1 MRRTEAVILIGM
13 GVFASTLLLQ
23 VSLGVAA
30 SFESY
35 PVPAATAYVVPDVGS
50 STPSITDADNTW
62 QGAGV
67 NVLVASA
74 HATAWKH
81 NGSARALGFD
91 YTGAGGDGWV
101 FVELSALS
109 DLPEDVSQEGGK
121 VVVKVTGAAQSTLA
135 DPHYTYLRNVFGRWK
150 LQIGTPGQSQVW
162 SDGTGSNFGRASISG
177 SMLLSVGGTAYS
189 STDSYGNV
197 RSGEQNECLDFSP
210 TDKGCWEPAA
220 LPPAP
225 LGSGAASLTRSVTIR
240 MPVGQKFL
248 VWWKAESGN
257 DAMAVIDPVLTV
269 HPDHAQYVRLDVDG
283 IEPPTPAPGPLDG
296 VDIGALAARGY
307 NIEQLRTLGLLEPV
321 PYIPV
326 YVAQTGN
333 CGGKTPCYDV
343 LQTAINSSE
352 SLSVINLTQETYAES
367 IVFSSPKFFTLRG
380 GWDSGFTSCTSDTEI
395 QGSMTIS
402 DGKVI
407 VENIILR

>member
-1 MRRTEAVILIGM
+1 MSKGEGKILMIL
-13 GVFASTLLLQ
+13 FLLLT
-23 VSLGVAA
+23 VVVGMPLDSDAD
-30 SFESY
+30 FESY
-35 PVPAATAYVVPDVGS
+35 PVPAASAYVVPDVGTT
-50 STPSITDADNTW
+50 TPSITDADNTSE
-62 QGAGV
+62 GAGV
-67 NVLVASA
+67 SALVASA
-74 HATAWKH
+74 HATAWKR
-81 NGSARALGFD
+81 NGSARALGFAH
-91 YTGAGGDGWV
+91 TGAGGDGWV

-109 DLPEDVSQEGGK
+109 DLPAELIEQGGK
-121 VVVKVTGAAQSTLA
+121 VVVTVTGAAQSTLA
-135 DPHYTYLRNVFGRWK
+135 DSYTPNVWGRWE
-150 LQIGTPGQSQVW
+150 LQIGTPGQTQVW
-162 SDGTGSNFGRASISG
+162 SDGTGSNFGGATISG
-177 SMLLSVGGTAYS
+177 TMLLIVGGTAFS
-189 STDSYGNV
+189 RNNPV
-197 RSGEQNECLDFSP
+197 ASGEQNECLDFNP
-210 TDKGCWEPAA
+210 TDKGCWEFAA

-248 VWWKAESGN
+248 VWWRAESLN

-269 HPDHAQYVRLDVDG
+269 HPDHAQYVALEIDG

-307 NIEQLRTLGLLEPV
+307 NIEQLGSLDLLG

-367 IVFSSPKFFTLRG
+367 IVFSSPSSPKFFTLRG

-407 VENIILR
+407 VENIILW